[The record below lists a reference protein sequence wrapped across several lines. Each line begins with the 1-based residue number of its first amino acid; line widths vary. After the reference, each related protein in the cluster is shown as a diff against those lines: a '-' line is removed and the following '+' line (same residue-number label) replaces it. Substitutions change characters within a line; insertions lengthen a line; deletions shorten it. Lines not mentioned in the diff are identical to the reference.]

1 MGHYRQ
7 TLDVEADARLMSDA
21 AEVPEAVILS
31 SDSSPEKATLQ
42 REKLQLNLAA
52 VSAAGFTVLIL
63 MLSMV
68 WDDGHSMNDDDAL
81 YGNWWEVP
89 LEDRWQMDLNL
100 TGERSQL
107 PEMGTFNWS
116 GPTCLLYTSPSP
128 RDQRGSRMPSSA

>member
-1 MGHYRQ
+1 
-7 TLDVEADARLMSDA
+7 MSDA

-31 SDSSPEKATLQ
+31 SVSSPEKATLQ

-107 PEMGTFNWS
+107 PEMGKFNWS
-116 GPTCLLYTSPSP
+116 GPTEHFVEVELPPSCLLYTSPSP
-128 RDQRGSRMPSSA
+128 RDLSTSRMPSSA